1 MKKSTG
7 VVLRESYDRMRKK
20 WRIRWLITNFF
31 YLILVGILGV
41 TLFSEKASFEQKI
54 AGQAPVIENYKLKG
68 AIYEILRH
76 KGISLGQ
83 GMDIAQVVSIQCKEL
98 DLPPGLVLALMKNES
113 EFHTNARSNKGAMG
127 IMQIM
132 PATWDMYVKKL
143 RLGVST
149 QAAWDPLVNIKVATH
164 ILKDLFD
171 TYKIKSRSEDEIWK
185 LTLSAYNAGPNAGV
199 QTKYVRDV
207 KTAQKEMNKKIEQ

>member
-41 TLFSEKASFEQKI
+41 TLFTEKASFEQKI

-83 GMDIAQVVSIQCKEL
+83 GMDIAQVVAIQCKEL
-98 DLPPGLVLALMKNES
+98 ELPPGLVLALMKNES

-132 PATWDMYVKKL
+132 PATWDTYVKKL

-171 TYKIKSRSEDEIWK
+171 TYKTKSRSEDEVWK

-207 KTAQKEMNKKIEQ
+207 KIAQKEMNKKIEQ

>member
-41 TLFSEKASFEQKI
+41 TLFTEKASFEQKI

-83 GMDIAQVVSIQCKEL
+83 GMDIAQVVAIQCKEL
-98 DLPPGLVLALMKNES
+98 ELPPGLVLALMKNES

-132 PATWDMYVKKL
+132 PATWDTYVKKL

-171 TYKIKSRSEDEIWK
+171 TYKTKSRSEDEVWK

>member
-41 TLFSEKASFEQKI
+41 TLFTEKASFEQKI

-83 GMDIAQVVSIQCKEL
+83 GMDIAQVVAIQCKEL
-98 DLPPGLVLALMKNES
+98 ELPPGLVLALMKNES

-171 TYKIKSRSEDEIWK
+171 SYKTKSRSEDEVWK

>member
-1 MKKSTG
+1 LLT
-7 VVLRESYDRMRKK
+7 
-20 WRIRWLITNFF
+20 
-31 YLILVGILGV
+31 
-41 TLFSEKASFEQKI
+41 EKASFEQKI

-68 AIYEILRH
+68 AIHEILKH

-83 GMDIAQVVSIQCKEL
+83 GMDIAQVVVTQCKEL
-98 DLPPGLVLALMKNES
+98 DLPPGLVLAVMKNES

-143 RLGVST
+143 GLGVSM

-164 ILKDLFD
+164 YLKDLYD
-171 TYKIKSRSEDEIWK
+171 SYKTKSRPEAEVWK
-185 LTLSAYNAGPNAGV
+185 LTLSAYNSGPNGGI
-199 QTKYVRDV
+199 QYKYVKDV
-207 KTAQKEMNKKIEQ
+207 TTVQKEMNKKIE